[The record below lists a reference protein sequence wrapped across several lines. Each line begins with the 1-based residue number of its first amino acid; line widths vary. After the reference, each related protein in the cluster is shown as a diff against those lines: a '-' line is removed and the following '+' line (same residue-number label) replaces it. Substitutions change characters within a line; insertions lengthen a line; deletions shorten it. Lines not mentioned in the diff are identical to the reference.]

1 PRCLHDKNRAF
12 LCVMRTTQ
20 ALIGTATIIAMM
32 LAYGSF
38 LLEDGDMYRY
48 AQTYHF
54 CVVVV
59 GYTAL
64 QYGAWYVVFVS
75 YMQRCVLDEIL
86 ERFLDI
92 ILLITSLVCGYLTNL
107 KTGCHELVAKE
118 TYGRCSNLQ
127 VTMILCFA
135 NAVLFSLLLVYNL
148 LVTIPSNSSHPDCTM
163 NLAPRGNYGVS
174 ATPVVSALPVNGVHD
189 GELHGNPS
197 VPMLS
202 PLWDVLSTSHTMDKA
217 PPSDED
223 KTANLHPRGQFGTPL
238 KIDDVDKT
246 DRLLPRG
253 NFGSLAP
260 MQLSLP
266 SVDEV
271 LRMWERSCTEDVDL
285 LPQVWRTLEAHYPE
299 GIPQVLLASTLAAL
313 WSKRK
318 FTDIIAMAPLATAST
333 LSSDVV
339 DFVVRAHCAQNDIH
353 GAESFLAASSHAS
366 NMTLQSRLVLA
377 YASQH
382 DISRVKSIILQH
394 IVEQPTHMWNAQS
407 CRNVMSALGQ
417 LRDVPSMFEFLRR
430 MTDRGVEADCFIVAS
445 LLEAC
450 VATANAADAT
460 RVLAN
465 VPALNL
471 APHPTFLK
479 PSTSIFNNR
488 LCHAVLRAHVLL
500 GHFQAIPSVLDELHM
515 LPPHPS
521 TPRILRHVCSAA
533 IEAQHY
539 DVACASMASPD
550 QFPHVVQHASP
561 RDVPAI
567 VQAVSSW
574 NSLTT
579 AQWTSLLH
587 DASQAGHFDLALQL
601 FVLCP
606 APPDASML
614 AAVDHASQHVHAS
627 SPVAAAVANK
637 CANHLKTSSS
647 LLTSTRV
654 ALVTIICIRLN
665 LPHLITQVLASPLP
679 STGKL
684 ELLVTGLQVAHKRRD
699 KRALRTFYLAAPPC
713 VRVDPRVHQIFLAS
727 SADID
732 MPILP
737 PSVNKVLGLVQAKDY
752 RKAMAHLTRHP
763 IHHPATWDA
772 FLSHLVPPLDP
783 DPRCAATTPAEWS
796 FAIDACLL
804 HNRNVQAIDLF
815 VGRMLSTPTHR
826 SVFVPKPTALLQL
839 ETACRRLSVDEQR
852 HLHTTK
858 LLQVLMDQFAACPS
872 AFPVSA
878 RVGLMRVGLLLRSPQ
893 LTLLV
898 LPEKCHQWDFT
909 MLKMVITAASET
921 HQLEEM
927 FRKAPASLQ
936 IKLLREYRRR
946 GQWKEAPVN
955 MDVLPRLLDAGA
967 FGDVLRLRTM
977 LPMHVHHLQSHDRWN
992 EFLDTLAPQIP

>member
-1 PRCLHDKNRAF
+1 MQPRCLHDKNRAF

-127 VTMILCFA
+127 VTMILCFS

-163 NLAPRGNYGVS
+163 NLAPRGNYGVN

-223 KTANLHPRGQFGTPL
+223 KTANLHPRGQFGIPL

-253 NFGSLAP
+253 NFGSLAS
-260 MQLSLP
+260 MQSSLP

-339 DFVVRAHCAQNDIH
+339 DFVVRAHCAQNDIQ
-353 GAESFLAASSHAS
+353 GAETFLAASSHAS

-377 YASQH
+377 YASQR

-533 IEAQHY
+533 IKAQHY
-539 DVACASMASPD
+539 DVACASLASPD
-550 QFPHVVQHASP
+550 QFAHVVQHASP

-567 VQAVSSW
+567 IA
-574 NSLTT
+574 
-579 AQWTSLLH
+579 
-587 DASQAGHFDLALQL
+587 
-601 FVLCP
+601 
-606 APPDASML
+606 
-614 AAVDHASQHVHAS
+614 
-627 SPVAAAVANK
+627 
-637 CANHLKTSSS
+637 
-647 LLTSTRV
+647 
-654 ALVTIICIRLN
+654 
-665 LPHLITQVLASPLP
+665 QVLSSP

-699 KRALRTFYLAAPPC
+699 KRALRTFYLAAPPP
-713 VRVDPRVHQIFLAS
+713 VRVDPRVHQIFHAS
-727 SADID
+727 SADMD

-752 RKAMAHLTRHP
+752 RKAIAHLTRHP

-783 DPRCAATTPAEWS
+783 DPRCAATTPIEWS

-804 HNRNVQAIDLF
+804 HNRNVQAINLF

-858 LLQVLMDQFAACPS
+858 LLQVLMDQFAACPR

-921 HQLEEM
+921 HQVEEM

-977 LPMHVHHLQSHDRWN
+977 LPVHVHHLQSHDRWN
-992 EFLDTLAPQIP
+992 EFLDTLAPQIT